1 MAGVVD
7 RLIVMFIPRNLD
19 PPAEHHPTMLK
30 IAPFVIGLLTVVSM
44 TSNAQAMPR
53 EIYSPS
59 GQPAIIQV
67 TPEVFA
73 NEQEESAYYDQADA
87 ENYAPEYDDQ
97 AEVEI
102 GFSLQSGRSEGRH
115 HYQSRYHR
123 NHSQVIESQNRDYR
137 EYDRSRENRVRRH
150 R

>member
-1 MAGVVD
+1 
-7 RLIVMFIPRNLD
+7 
-19 PPAEHHPTMLK
+19 MLK

-59 GQPAIIQV
+59 GRPAIIQV
-67 TPEVFA
+67 NAEVFA
-73 NEQEESAYYDQADA
+73 NDQEESAYYDQSEA

-97 AEVEI
+97 AEVAI
-102 GFSLQSGRSEGRH
+102 GFSVQSGRSEGRH
-115 HYQSRYHR
+115 HYQSRYHQ
-123 NHSQVIESQNRDYR
+123 NHAQVIESQDRDSR
-137 EYDRSRENRVRRH
+137 EYNRSRENRVGRH